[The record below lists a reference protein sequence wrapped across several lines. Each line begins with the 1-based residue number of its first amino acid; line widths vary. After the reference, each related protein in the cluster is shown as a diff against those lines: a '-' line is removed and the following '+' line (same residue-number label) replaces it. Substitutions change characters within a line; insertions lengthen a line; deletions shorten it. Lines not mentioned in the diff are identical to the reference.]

1 MSTANSS
8 DDLQQLRQGG
18 EPALAQLFA
27 TSHARLQRIL
37 RFRID
42 PRIRG
47 RVDSADVLQE
57 AWLTAA
63 RRLPDYLQSPT
74 VSPFIWL
81 RQLVLQTLVDLHR
94 HEFRQRRDAG
104 RELHLAGAAPVGDTS
119 LSMAEVL
126 LAGLTS
132 PSGQLV
138 REEELQQLQSALNEL
153 PEVDREVLALR
164 HFEQLSNLQTAEV
177 LQLTVTAASN
187 RYVRA
192 AARLAE
198 ILQRA
203 GLNRDQ
209 R

>member
-1 MSTANSS
+1 MTTADTNEE
-8 DDLQQLRQGG
+8 LELLRRDG
-18 EPALAQLFA
+18 EAALAQLFA
-27 TSHARLQRIL
+27 ACQPRLERIL

-47 RVDSADVLQE
+47 RVESADVLQE

-63 RRLPDYLQSPT
+63 RRLSEYLQQPA
-74 VSPFIWL
+74 VSPFVWL

-104 RELHLAGAAPVGDTS
+104 REVQAAHASPLADTS
-119 LSMAEVL
+119 LSMADIL
-126 LAGLTS
+126 LAQLTS
-132 PSGQLV
+132 PSGRLV
-138 REEELQQLQSALNEL
+138 REEEIQQLQQALNAL
-153 PEVDREVLALR
+153 PELDREVLALR

-177 LQLTVTAASN
+177 LQLSVTAASN

-198 ILQRA
+198 ILHRTEGG
-203 GLNRDQ
+203 GLP
-209 R
+209 

>member
-1 MSTANSS
+1 MTTADTNEE
-8 DDLQQLRQGG
+8 LELLRRDG
-18 EPALAQLFA
+18 EAALAQLFA
-27 TSHARLQRIL
+27 ACQPRLERIL

-47 RVDSADVLQE
+47 RVESADVLQE

-63 RRLPDYLQSPT
+63 RRLPEYLQQPA
-74 VSPFIWL
+74 VSPFVWL

-104 RELHLAGAAPVGDTS
+104 REVKAGNASPLADTS
-119 LSMAEVL
+119 LSMADIL
-126 LAGLTS
+126 LAQLTS
-132 PSGQLV
+132 PSGRLV
-138 REEELQQLQSALNEL
+138 REEEIQQLQQALNAL
-153 PEVDREVLALR
+153 PELDREVLAMR

-177 LQLTVTAASN
+177 LQLSVTAASN

-198 ILQRA
+198 ILQRTEGG
-203 GLNRDQ
+203 GLR
-209 R
+209 

>member
-1 MSTANSS
+1 MTTADTNEE
-8 DDLQQLRQGG
+8 LELLRRDG
-18 EPALAQLFA
+18 EAALAQLFA
-27 TSHARLQRIL
+27 ACQPRLERIL

-47 RVDSADVLQE
+47 RVESADVLQE

-63 RRLPDYLQSPT
+63 RRLSEYLQQPA
-74 VSPFIWL
+74 VSPFVWL

-104 RELHLAGAAPVGDTS
+104 REVQAGNASPLADTS
-119 LSMAEVL
+119 LSMADIL
-126 LAGLTS
+126 LAQLTS
-132 PSGQLV
+132 PSGRLV
-138 REEELQQLQSALNEL
+138 REEEIQQLQQALNAL
-153 PEVDREVLALR
+153 PELDREVLALR

-177 LQLTVTAASN
+177 LQLSVTAASN

-198 ILQRA
+198 ILQRTEGG
-203 GLNRDQ
+203 GLR
-209 R
+209 